1 MTGMVVGAMPFVIVV
16 FSVRPV
22 VIVFSVRHVILMIG
36 VRPVISMFSVR
47 LVIIVF
53 SVRLVI
59 IVSGV
64 RLVII
69 VSGVRFVVLM
79 VRVSLVCASICF
91 QITNPAAGAILFSC
105 QCVMSLLAHAM
116 LQRFIQ
122 SRHRLEFTGL
132 LEWPPIPEF
141 PADPYQK
148 YH

>member
-1 MTGMVVGAMPFVIVV
+1 MTGMVVGTMPFMIVAS
-16 FSVRPV
+16 SVR
-22 VIVFSVRHVILMIG
+22 FVILMIG

-53 SVRLVI
+53 S
-59 IVSGV
+59 V

>member
-47 LVIIVF
+47 LVII
-53 SVRLVI
+53 I
-59 IVSGV
+59 
-64 RLVII
+64 
-69 VSGVRFVVLM
+69 SGVRFVVLM